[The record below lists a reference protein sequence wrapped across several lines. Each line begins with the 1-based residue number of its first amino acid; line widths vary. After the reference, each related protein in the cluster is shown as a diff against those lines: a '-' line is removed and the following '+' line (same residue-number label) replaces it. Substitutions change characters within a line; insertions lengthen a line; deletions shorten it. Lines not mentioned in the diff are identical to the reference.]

1 MGGRSP
7 DPGPAPW
14 RPPERL
20 HTERLVLR
28 RPRPEDAQAIFEA
41 YAQDPEVVRYLTWRP
56 HRSLEET
63 AALVEQAARD
73 WETGRAF
80 RYVLVRRRED
90 RAIGMVELRPDGHR
104 LELGYV
110 LARRY
115 WNRGYMTEAVQTV
128 VLWALAQPTIH
139 RVWAVVDVDNR
150 ASARVLEK
158 AGMQLEGVLRRWS
171 VHPNVSPVPRDCL
184 CYSAVR
190 TEE

>member
-1 MGGRSP
+1 MTS
-7 DPGPAPW
+7 W

-28 RPRPEDAQAIFEA
+28 RPRWEDAEEIFCG
-41 YAQDPEVVRYLTWRP
+41 YAQDEEVVRYLTWRP
-56 HRSLEET
+56 HRTVDET
-63 AALVEQAARD
+63 RQWLRRAAED
-73 WETGRAF
+73 WEAGRCF
-80 RYVLVRRRED
+80 RWVLTRRRED

-104 LELGYV
+104 VELGYV

-128 VLWALAQPTIH
+128 VAWLLAQPGIH

-158 AGMQLEGVLRRWS
+158 AGMQREGVLRRWS
-171 VHPNVSPVPRDCL
+171 VHPNISPLPRDCV

-190 TEE
+190 ED

>member
-1 MGGRSP
+1 MNERPTDAGG
-7 DPGPAPW
+7 APW

-20 HTERLVLR
+20 YTERLVLR
-28 RPRPEDAQAIFEA
+28 RPRPEDAEAIFEA

-56 HRSLEET
+56 HRSVEET
-63 AALVEQAARD
+63 AAVLERAARD
-73 WETGRAF
+73 WEAGRAF
-80 RYVLVRRRED
+80 RYVLARRRED

-115 WNRGYMTEAVQTV
+115 WNRGYTTEAVQAV
-128 VLWALAQPTIH
+128 VLWALSQPFIH

-158 AGMQLEGVLRRWS
+158 VGMRLEGVLRRWS
-171 VHPNVSPVPRDCL
+171 VHPNVGPQPRDCL
-184 CYSAVR
+184 CYSVVR
-190 TEE
+190 GED